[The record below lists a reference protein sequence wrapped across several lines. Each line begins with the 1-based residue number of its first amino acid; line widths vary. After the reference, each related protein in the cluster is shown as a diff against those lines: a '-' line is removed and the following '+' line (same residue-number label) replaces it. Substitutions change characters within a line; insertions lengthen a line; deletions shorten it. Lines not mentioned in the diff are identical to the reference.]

1 MENFEQPFRIRAYA
15 FTELAQLYFIGSTS
29 LMATKALGCW
39 VHSTLGLRDAL
50 LAAGW
55 RPYMKI
61 LPPKVVE
68 CFVDH
73 LGAP

>member
-1 MENFEQPFRIRAYA
+1 MKNDEQSFRIRAYA
-15 FTELAQLYFIGSTS
+15 FTELAQLYFIGSAP
-29 LMATKALGCW
+29 LMATKALGRW
-39 VHSTLGLRDAL
+39 INSTPGLRDAL

-61 LPPKVVE
+61 LPPKVVA
-68 CFVDH
+68 CFVNI

>member
-1 MENFEQPFRIRAYA
+1 MKNDEHPFRIRAYA
-15 FTELAQLYFIGSTS
+15 FTELAQLYFIDSTP
-29 LMATKALGCW
+29 LMATKALGRW
-39 VHSTLGLRDAL
+39 IHSTPGLRSAL

-61 LPPKVVE
+61 LPPKVVA
-68 CFVDH
+68 CFVDC

>member
-1 MENFEQPFRIRAYA
+1 MKNDELPFRIRAYA
-15 FTELAQLYFIGSTS
+15 FTELAQLYFIGSTP
-29 LMATKALGCW
+29 LMATKALGRW
-39 VHSTLGLRDAL
+39 IHSTPGLRDAL

-68 CFVDH
+68 CFVNH